1 MSTSTLT
8 DSGSVKMN
16 GSPSLREHDVS
27 GYTFAPLS
35 RREPTEAATQL
46 LSSVLLYDF
55 CKLSLLFKYFFMKC
69 VFFHYHE
76 I

>member
-55 CKLSLLFKYFFMKC
+55 CKLSLLFKIFHEMCFFPLS
-69 VFFHYHE
+69 
-76 I
+76 